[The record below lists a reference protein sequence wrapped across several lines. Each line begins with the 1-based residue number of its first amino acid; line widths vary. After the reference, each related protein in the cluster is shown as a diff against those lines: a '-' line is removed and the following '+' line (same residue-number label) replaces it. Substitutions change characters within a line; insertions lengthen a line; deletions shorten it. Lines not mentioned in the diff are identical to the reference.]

1 MSKDRVLYSVYRV
14 NDLAVEV
21 KLRKKPRKIQPTFC
35 EERAETNRRR
45 RRKEEG
51 EGNEVTEFG
60 LFGVGYV

>member
-1 MSKDRVLYSVYRV
+1 M